1 MLPSTHPPIHRLQAG
16 PMLTIKQLTAAVGQG
31 ITPRMV
37 RHYHKID
44 LLPPP
49 SRSASN
55 YRLYSEADVQR
66 LQRIVA
72 LKQQG
77 FQLAHIKQMLADRA
91 ESQGADALLPQFQQQ
106 YQTVLQQLVKLRQ
119 TAMALEGLLGRD
131 LGCQSTQ
138 AAAISQLRLLETETQ
153 AAQSI
158 SEALW
163 AQLDAATADHPEN
176 FSEALQRLL
185 PDLSQRPE
193 IEVDVISHLVLA
205 CGDVSLATFVKFS
218 RDAIKAARESL
229 AAGCTIV
236 GDIPAVA
243 RTLDHTRLTHLGC
256 SWTTLID
263 NPHIHDAAD
272 AEQTFWQDTGWQDR
286 LMPLINGNIWVIGYA
301 PSVLMQLCRAI
312 AQQRYRPALII
323 GLPIGFSHAPAAK
336 RQLMQLDVPYITV
349 EGTLGGG
356 LLAAVVLNR
365 LAASLIE
372 KPDCHCYLQG

>member
-1 MLPSTHPPIHRLQAG
+1 
-16 PMLTIKQLTAAVGQG
+16 MLTIKQLTQAVGQG

-37 RHYHKID
+37 RHYHQIG
-44 LLPPP
+44 LLPTPT
-49 SRSASN
+49 RSTSN

-66 LQRIVA
+66 VQRIVA

-77 FQLAHIKQMLADRA
+77 FQLTHIKQMLADQA
-91 ESQGADALLPQFQQQ
+91 ESKGAEALLPQFQQQ
-106 YQTVLQQLVKLRQ
+106 YQIVLQQLIKLRQ

-131 LGCQSTQ
+131 RGCQSTQ
-138 AAAISQLRLLETETQ
+138 AAAIAQLRLLETETQ

-163 AQLDAATADHPEN
+163 AHLDAATADHPEN

-193 IEVDVISHLVLA
+193 IEMDVLSHLVLA
-205 CGDVSLATFVKFS
+205 CGDVSLAAFVKFS

-229 AAGCTIV
+229 SAGCTVV
-236 GDIPAVA
+236 GDVPAVINQ
-243 RTLDHTRLTHLGC
+243 LDHTRLTHLGC
-256 SWTTLID
+256 RWTTLID

-272 AEQTFWQDTGWQDR
+272 AEHTFWQDTDWQDR
-286 LMPLINGNIWVIGYA
+286 LMTLMDSNIWVIGYA
-301 PSVLMQLCRAI
+301 PSVLMKLCAAI
-312 AQQRYRPALII
+312 SQQRYRPALII

-372 KPDCHCYLQG
+372 KPDCHCYLQGQ

>member
-1 MLPSTHPPIHRLQAG
+1 MITN
-16 PMLTIKQLTAAVGQG
+16 KQLTQSVGQG

-37 RHYHKID
+37 RHYHQIC
-44 LLPPP
+44 LMP
-49 SRSASN
+49 SPERSTSN
-55 YRLYSEADVQR
+55 YRLYSEADVHR

-77 FQLAHIKQMLADRA
+77 FQLTHIKQMLTNQAASKGTDT
-91 ESQGADALLPQFQQQ
+91 LLPQFQQQ
-106 YQTVLQQLVKLRQ
+106 YQTVLQQLTKLRQ

-131 LGCQSTQ
+131 RGCQSTQ
-138 AAAISQLRLLETETQ
+138 AAAIAQLRLLETETQ

-163 AQLDAATADHPEN
+163 THLDAATADHPEN
-176 FSEALQRLL
+176 FSEALQNLL

-193 IEVDVISHLVLA
+193 IEVDVLSHLVLA
-205 CGDVSLATFVKFS
+205 CGDVSLAAFAKFS
-218 RDAIKAARESL
+218 RDAIKAARDSL
-229 AAGCTIV
+229 SAGCTVV
-236 GDIPAVA
+236 GDIPAVSNQ
-243 RTLDHTRLTHLGC
+243 LDQTRLTHLGC
-256 SWTTLID
+256 RWTTLIN
-263 NPHIHDAAD
+263 NPHINDAAE
-272 AEQTFWQDTGWQDR
+272 AEQTFWQEPDWQER
-286 LMPLINGNIWVIGYA
+286 LTSLIDGNIWVIGYA
-301 PSVLMQLCRAI
+301 PSVLMKLCKVI
-312 AQQRYRPALII
+312 AQHRERPALII

-372 KPDCHCYLQG
+372 KPDCHCYLQGQ